1 MVPIDFTLILP
12 FFAEENNTLF
22 NSVLGGVLKT
32 HGEEFLLFKNAI

>member
-22 NSVLGGVLKT
+22 NSVLGGVLKNT
-32 HGEEFLLFKNAI
+32 WRRVPAF